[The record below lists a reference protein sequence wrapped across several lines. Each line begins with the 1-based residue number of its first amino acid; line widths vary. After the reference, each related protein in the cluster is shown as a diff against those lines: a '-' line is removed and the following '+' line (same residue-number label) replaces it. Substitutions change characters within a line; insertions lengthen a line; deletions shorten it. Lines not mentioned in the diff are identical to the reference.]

1 MTHQELCNAR
11 LHSQLLSNGS
21 KCSTPQELVNYM
33 GAMQAQDYTMSKWA
47 VGCRLKN
54 STEHEI
60 EVAFNENKILRTHV
74 LRPTWHFVSPQDIK
88 WMLKLT
94 GPRLKSFAKNE
105 HKKLGIGN
113 VVLKKSKNVLQKA
126 MTGNQYLIRSEIKA
140 LLDGEKIATSDNRLG
155 LHLFDAEVEG
165 LICSAGR
172 RGKQLQYGLLD
183 EIVLEAKLLDRDEAL
198 QELANRYF
206 ISHGPAT
213 VYDFS
218 WWSGLTVSEAK
229 KAVDS
234 NASLFEAITI
244 DDSRY
249 WYRKG
254 LLDEVNH
261 SENVTILLPAF
272 DELLISYKDR
282 SGMVADA
289 NRKEVYTNNGI
300 FRPVIVLNNQIIGTW
315 KSIKAKGQVTIEKAC
330 FNSTNKDA
338 NPALKAAMKDYA
350 RFIGMGKKG
359 TLSSSYI

>member
-1 MTHQELCNAR
+1 MTHQELFNAR
-11 LHSQLLSNGS
+11 LHSQLLCNGS
-21 KCSTPQELVNYM
+21 KCTTPQELVNYM

-60 EVAFNENKILRTHV
+60 DVAFNENKILRTHV

-94 GPRLKSFAKNE
+94 EPRLKGFAKNE
-105 HKKLGIGN
+105 HKKLGIDN
-113 VVLKKSKNVLQKA
+113 AILKKSKNALQKA
-126 MTGNQYLIRSEIKA
+126 MAGNQYLIRSEIKA
-140 LLDGEKIATSDNRLG
+140 LFDAEKIPTSDNRLG

-183 EIVLEAKLLDRDEAL
+183 EIVPEAKLLDRDEAL
-198 QELANRYF
+198 QELAKRYF

-244 DDSRY
+244 GDFRY
-249 WYRKG
+249 WCKKG
-254 LLDEVNH
+254 LLDAIDH
-261 SENVTILLPAF
+261 SENVTMLLPAF

-289 NRKEVYTNNGI
+289 HRKEVYTNNGI
-300 FRPVIVLNNQIIGTW
+300 FRPIIVLNNQIIGTW
-315 KSIKAKGQVTIEKAC
+315 KSVKAKGRVTIEKLC
-330 FNSTNKDA
+330 FDSVNKDT
-338 NPALKAAMKDYA
+338 NPDLKAEMKDYA
-350 RFIGMGKKG
+350 RFIGMERRG
-359 TLSSSYI
+359 